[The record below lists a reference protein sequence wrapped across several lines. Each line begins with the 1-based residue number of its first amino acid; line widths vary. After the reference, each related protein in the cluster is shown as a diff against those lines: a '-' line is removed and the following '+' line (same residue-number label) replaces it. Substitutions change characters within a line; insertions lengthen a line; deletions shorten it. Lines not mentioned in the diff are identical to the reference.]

1 MSSIAN
7 FSRKYKQSNKHEFG
21 MAEGLLRV
29 LATKMPDADLGEA
42 AITFKM
48 YVIANKLRQANL
60 FQTKNDESADVENLI
75 ELMQVAES
83 LSVLAN
89 NQQVIKRILSLVE
102 EVQANRKDKMDI
114 VDVMILLSKFEYKD
128 VVNSFNA
135 MSSGAAQV
143 L

>member
-7 FSRKYKQSNKHEFG
+7 FSSKCKQNNKNSFG
-21 MAEGLLRV
+21 IAEGLLRV

-48 YVIANKLRQANL
+48 NVIANKLRQANL
-60 FQTKNDESADVENLI
+60 FKTKNDESVDVEYLI
-75 ELMQVAES
+75 ELMQIAES

-89 NQQVIKRILSLVE
+89 NQQVIKRILSLVD
-102 EVQANRKDKMDI
+102 EVQANRKEYLDI
-114 VDVMILLSKFEYKD
+114 VDVMILLSKREYKD